1 MKTDATDKQMVF
13 TGRVTTVVL
22 IVLAALVALRMNNA
36 LQIFEFIL
44 MFGAGTGLIFLLRW
58 FWYRIN
64 AWSEIAAM
72 FSSGLISF
80 LVVFFDFFP
89 SGWESYWRF
98 PLIVLIT
105 TTIWLVVTFLT
116 APESKETLRNFYR
129 HIQPGGQ
136 GWQHVVA
143 DARAEGIEIV
153 DPDAKWT
160 LPSGILAM
168 LAGTLLV
175 YSILFGTGKLIFGE
189 PALATVLYLIAAGA
203 AFVLW
208 RYWRKVGQDII

>member
-1 MKTDATDKQMVF
+1 MVF
-13 TGRVTTVVL
+13 MGRVTTVVL
-22 IVLAALVALRMNNA
+22 IILAALVALRMNNA

-58 FWYRIN
+58 FWPRIN

-72 FSSGLISF
+72 FSSGFISF
-80 LVVFFDFFP
+80 IIVFFDFFP
-89 SGWESYWRF
+89 SDWESYWRF

-116 APESKETLRNFYR
+116 EPESKETLRNFYR
-129 HIQPGGQ
+129 HIQPGGR
-136 GWQHVVA
+136 GWQSVVSH
-143 DARAEGIEIV
+143 ARAEGIEIV
-153 DPDAKWT
+153 DPHAKWT

-168 LAGTLLV
+168 LAGTILV

-189 PALATVLYLIAAGA
+189 PGLASFLYVISAVS
-203 AFVLW
+203 AFVLF